1 MVIRDKEEEAM
12 SGSIDVVIKISSR
25 IIRLGSFVTAST
37 RIHELVRYRHVG
49 ARDRTPSSVHC
60 ARLWAER
67 YWPVGRVVLQ
77 LSAAAAM
84 ITQKESV
91 ALAINGIAMLAEI
104 AQDRTR
110 PAAPPR
116 PGDSP

>member
-1 MVIRDKEEEAM
+1 MVIRDKEEETM
-12 SGSIDVVIKISSR
+12 PGSIDVVIKISSR
-25 IIRLGSFVTAST
+25 TIRLGSFVTAST
-37 RIHELVRYRHVG
+37 RIHKLVRSRHGG
-49 ARDRTPSSVHC
+49 APDRTPSPVRC

-104 AQDRTR
+104 AQDRAR
-110 PAAPPR
+110 SAAPPC
-116 PGDSP
+116 PGGSP